1 MNDELRLLI
10 VEDDV
15 ALCSA
20 YKSLVDTHDN
30 MRIVNI
36 TNSSHR
42 ALTDMRVYFPQVVIL
57 DLELHAGSGSGI
69 EFLQGLKSIS
79 LDYVPYIIIVTN
91 NTSSTTVEFARQLGA
106 DFIFCKYEEDFSVNK
121 VIDFIDTMQSVV
133 FSKKK
138 LAPSAPEL
146 TPELRENEQRTYL
159 SRELNSIGITPK
171 LKGYKYLIDSIIMVA
186 SNQDCNFRSL
196 IAEAYHKSQSSIERA
211 MQNAIQHAWTC
222 ADINELSAH
231 YTARFSPGK
240 NCPTLGEFVFYYA
253 DKISSM

>member
-1 MNDELRLLI
+1 M
-10 VEDDV
+10 
-15 ALCSA
+15 
-20 YKSLVDTHDN
+20 
-30 MRIVNI
+30 
-36 TNSSHR
+36 
-42 ALTDMRVYFPQVVIL
+42 
-57 DLELHAGSGSGI
+57 
-69 EFLQGLKSIS
+69 
-79 LDYVPYIIIVTN
+79 
-91 NTSSTTVEFARQLGA
+91 EFARQLGA

-121 VIDFIDTMQSVV
+121 VIDFIDTMQSLV

-159 SRELNSIGITPK
+159 AREFSSIGITPK
-171 LKGYKYLIDSIIMVA
+171 LKGYKYLIDAIIMVA
-186 SNQDCNFRSL
+186 NRQETNFRSS
-196 IAEAYHKSQSSIERA
+196 IATIYNKSQPSVERA
-211 MQNAIQHAWTC
+211 MQTAILHAWTC